1 MPRET
6 SDQIL
11 DAASA
16 ILEKDGSSA
25 VTLRRIA
32 KQAKLTPMAIY
43 HHYDGLPDV
52 MRALVDREI
61 QRYVKFID
69 AIPKRSSHEALL
81 IRSADSYLEFA
92 LQHPKIFLFLFAE
105 ERAGSR
111 QYPEDFRARRSPS
124 LNLLADAISAAMD
137 DGYLRKGDV
146 WAITFQL
153 WAQNHGYAMFY
164 LSGRINLSK
173 TAFFDVVH
181 QATKR
186 LLYGL
191 KK

>member
-11 DAASA
+11 DAAAS
-16 ILEKDGSSA
+16 ILGKHGSSA
-25 VTLRRIA
+25 VTLRQIA
-32 KQAKLTPMAIY
+32 KVAKLTPMAIY
-43 HHYDGLPDV
+43 HHYDGLPDL

-61 QRYVKFID
+61 QHYVTFIQ
-69 AIPKRSSHEALL
+69 AAPKRPSHEAILL
-81 IRSADSYLEFA
+81 RCADSYLEFA

-124 LNLLADAISAAMD
+124 LNLLADAVSAAMN
-137 DGYLRKGDV
+137 DGYLRKTDIWDV
-146 WAITFQL
+146 TFQL
-153 WAQNHGYAMFY
+153 WAQNHGYAMLY

-173 TAFFDVVH
+173 NAFFDLVH